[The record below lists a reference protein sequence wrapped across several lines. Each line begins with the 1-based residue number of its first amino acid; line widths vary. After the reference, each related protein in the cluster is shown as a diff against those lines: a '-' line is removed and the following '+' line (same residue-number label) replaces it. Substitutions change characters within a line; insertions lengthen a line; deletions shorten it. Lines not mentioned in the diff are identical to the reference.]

1 MTVDL
6 LSQIQTMAAVVAA
19 ELALLEEEERLLVV
33 VQVAMDFSGL
43 MALIMLGEAALICIL
58 QLEQIL
64 ECQG

>member
-1 MTVDL
+1 MV
-6 LSQIQTMAAVVAA
+6 AAVAA